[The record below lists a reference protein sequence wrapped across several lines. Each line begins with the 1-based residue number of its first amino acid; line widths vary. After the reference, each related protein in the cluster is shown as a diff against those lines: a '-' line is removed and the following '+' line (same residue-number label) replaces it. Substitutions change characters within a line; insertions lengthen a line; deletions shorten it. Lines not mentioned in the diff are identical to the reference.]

1 MLYCGRRGQAATEL
15 AVLGSLVLIIFSFLI
30 NYSERLNRKQSYI
43 QQTFRAALKEA
54 RSANSSASFTK
65 VAFRRMPNA
74 YSPYELGQLD
84 SFSSS
89 ASVYW
94 SDGTGSDPVSK
105 YQLNEDSPIA
115 YTAREDITAGTT
127 ETSTNEF
134 TNDVRSIVSTLR
146 TASPGTGVVTTK
158 TLQATDTLTAD
169 VTIDGTEYHFDH
181 ELDAG
186 GKYSSSGSGIARSVT
201 LR

>member
-1 MLYCGRRGQAATEL
+1 MFKRKEMGQAATEL
-15 AVLGSLVLIIFSFLI
+15 AVLGSLVLVIFSFLI
-30 NYSERLNRKQSYI
+30 NYSEKLNRKQSYI

-54 RSANSSASFTK
+54 RGANGSASYTK

-94 SDGTGSDPVSK
+94 GTGSDSVSK
-105 YQLNEDSPIA
+105 YQFNEDSPIE
-115 YTAREDITAGTT
+115 YTAREDIAEGTT

-134 TNDVRSIVSTLR
+134 TNEVRSTITTLR
-146 TASPGTGVVTTK
+146 TASPGVGVVTNK

-169 VTIDGTEYHFDH
+169 VTIDGSSYSFNH
-181 ELDAG
+181 ELEAG